1 MKVKD
6 KRLHRKIRIR
16 KKISGTSAVPR
27 LAVFKSNNNIYV
39 QAIDD
44 LNQVTLASASTLSKE
59 IKSKNLSNESAK
71 EVGELLG
78 SKLKDLKIK
87 SPYNT
92 YLNKGLPPGPINNPG
107 IESIKAALYPAETDY
122 IYFVARGDGYH
133 TFSKTKEEHNLAKRK
148 FQKIRRQLK
157 KQQAKKD
164 NT

>member
-16 KKISGTSAVPR
+16 KKISGTSTVPR

-78 SKLKDLKIK
+78 GKLKDLKIESAVFDRGGYIYHGRVK
-87 SPYNT
+87 S
-92 YLNKGLPPGPINNPG
+92 LAEGIRDKG
-107 IESIKAALYPAETDY
+107 IE
-122 IYFVARGDGYH
+122 F
-133 TFSKTKEEHNLAKRK
+133 
-148 FQKIRRQLK
+148 
-157 KQQAKKD
+157 
-164 NT
+164 